1 MLLEEAT
8 EAGLLGAS
16 PFFSPRALS
25 RPFSGGEWAGLT
37 RGVAGSCETE
47 ESIGTP
53 QSRESSLQ
61 LLLQAGAGGSVRRHH
76 PPNPHRAAGRGAD
89 QAHPNS
95 PHWRRR
101 PPGHRSCHHRCPE
114 IHSKLNPAR
123 RCQTPGQGQPP
134 GPQPIPSSRTQV
146 THTTLGKVI
155 PKPHFLAIKALPE
168 RTPCPPAALSAPGH
182 RSSLSL
188 TYRLMLSFSSA
199 FRFLESML

>member
-76 PPNPHRAAGRGAD
+76 PLNPHRAAGRGAD

-114 IHSKLNPAR
+114 IHSELNPAR

-134 GPQPIPSSRTQV
+134 DPNP
-146 THTTLGKVI
+146 
-155 PKPHFLAIKALPE
+155 
-168 RTPCPPAALSAPGH
+168 PPAAGRRSPTPRWGRSYPNPTFLQSKPCPNTRRAPPQLSVPPGH